1 MLCKND
7 ICPCR
12 WHSMKIK
19 NDFFDIFE
27 VTFTLEEE
35 REIIEKAT
43 GMPLKRE
50 HWESWNDDE
59 GDE

>member
-1 MLCKND
+1 MLCISE

-27 VTFTLEEE
+27 VNFTPEEE
-35 REIIEKAT
+35 RELVEKIT
-43 GMPLKRE
+43 GEFSRDWRE
-50 HWESWNDDE
+50 WEE
-59 GDE
+59 GGS